1 MNHEC
6 QLILF
11 TRSFYFFN
19 AISAVGIIIYL
30 GIYNALQESTPNTYL
45 FSFCGQGW
53 LFLSFNSGWLPG
65 SMRKNVNEPPP
76 EKQTKTNVARER
88 ASTHFCGPWST
99 FH

>member
-30 GIYNALQESTPNTYL
+30 GIYNALQESTPNTY
-45 FSFCGQGW
+45 SVSADRAGC
-53 LFLSFNSGWLPG
+53 FLVSTLAGFQEACERMCMNT
-65 SMRKNVNEPPP
+65 P